1 MVEADSGWVAV
12 WFTAPVVETYHR
24 ADGAPSSLAALGPDL
39 CRPDVDIEAAVERMA
54 ALTGPDDEIKPVLLD
69 QRVAAG
75 MGNVYTSE
83 VLFACGVDPF
93 AKVVTMDEATPRTAR
108 AGRQAAAGQ
117 PRQRTANNGCR
128 TGGRRGLRPVRPA
141 VPPVRHAGPDAPPGR
156 AGAQHLLVPAVPT
169 RSAGRE
175 RDVTQPAANV
185 DKIWPLERRLILVNI
200 RMGDGS

>member
-24 ADGAPSSLAALGPDL
+24 ADGAPPSLAALGPDL
-39 CRPDVDIEAAVERMA
+39 CRPDVDIETAVERMA
-54 ALTGPDDEIKPVLLD
+54 ALTGPDDEPVLLD

-75 MGNVYTSE
+75 IGNVYASE

-117 PRQRTANNGCR
+117 PRQRTANNGSPHR
-128 TGGRRGLRPVRPA
+128 GASRSTAGTASRASGAARRSRRA
-141 VPPVRHAGPDAPPGR
+141 ARASRRAAPS
-156 AGAQHLLVPAVPT
+156 GA
-169 RSAGRE
+169 RSANPLGRTRAR
-175 RDVTQPAANV
+175 RDAARS
-185 DKIWPLERRLILVNI
+185 EC
-200 RMGDGS
+200 